1 MAGRGTDI
9 KLHPAVRD
17 AGGLHVVLSEMNRST
32 RIDRQLAGRAARQ
45 GDPGS
50 SQAFVSV
57 DDDLLTILGATRVH
71 RLKELARRF
80 ASGEL
85 PGHWVRHFE
94 RAQRLF
100 ERRAEQE
107 RQQLQHRERLR
118 SDTMAPLGLD
128 PFVEF
133 ASDGYS

>member
-9 KLHPAVRD
+9 KLHPTVRD

-50 SQAFVSV
+50 SQAFVSL
-57 DDDLLTILGATRVH
+57 DDELLTILGAARVN
-71 RLKELARRF
+71 RLKEPARRF
-80 ASGEL
+80 ADGEL
-85 PGHWVRHFE
+85 PGRWIKHFE
-94 RAQRLF
+94 RAQRMF
-100 ERRAEQE
+100 EHRAEQE
-107 RQQLQHRERLR
+107 RSQLQLRERRR
-118 SDTMAPLGLD
+118 SETMSPLGLD

-133 ASDGYS
+133 ASDG